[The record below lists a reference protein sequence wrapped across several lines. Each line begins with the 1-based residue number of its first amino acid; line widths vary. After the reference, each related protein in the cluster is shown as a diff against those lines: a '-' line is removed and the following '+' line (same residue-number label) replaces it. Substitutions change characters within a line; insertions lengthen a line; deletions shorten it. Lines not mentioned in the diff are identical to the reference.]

1 MQNVKE
7 TAAIAGTATASPD
20 GAIATTIVLCKIL
33 RLNVAIQAIWRAMEN
48 REKKW
53 RIVNESRPNN
63 EKMEEQVK
71 NESVEQLAI
80 LLNIGEWDKYGET
93 AEYRCSHRI

>member
-20 GAIATTIVLCKIL
+20 DAIATAPIDAIATTSTLQSSKTKCGDIGHLARVGE
-33 RLNVAIQAIWRAMEN
+33 QGE
-48 REKKW
+48 KW

-63 EKMEEQVK
+63 EKMEK
-71 NESVEQLAI
+71 NGGASE
-80 LLNIGEWDKYGET
+80 K
-93 AEYRCSHRI
+93 